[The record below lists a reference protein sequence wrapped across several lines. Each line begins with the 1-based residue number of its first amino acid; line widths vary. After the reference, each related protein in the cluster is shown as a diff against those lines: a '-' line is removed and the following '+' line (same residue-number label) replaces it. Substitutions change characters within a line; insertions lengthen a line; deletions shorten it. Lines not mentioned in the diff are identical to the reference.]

1 MIVYFNI
8 KDEKQ
13 RETILSCLN
22 VMNVDYKVTTK
33 EAANELLGADPAFL
47 LACKIVRQSLIEFK
61 KTNPKSIVKPMD
73 KDKEHEFVYKA
84 TKIVLDSNNL
94 INYIGVKNCVIDTLM
109 NEGYLV

>member
-8 KDEKQ
+8 KDENQ
-13 RETILSCLN
+13 RETILNCLN

-47 LACKIVRQSLIEFK
+47 LACKVARDGLVEFK
-61 KTNPKSIVKPMD
+61 KINPKSIVKPMD
-73 KDKEHEFVYKA
+73 KEQEHELIYKA
-84 TKIVLDSNNL
+84 TKKVLDTNNL
-94 INYIGVKNCVIDTLM
+94 ISYIGVKNCLIDTLM